1 MASSTEDSEG
11 GNARPHSVR
20 MRQGI
25 PIRIDIDGERVRFAV
40 TSWQAG
46 DPSVRITVLRGGVNV
61 AHRVREGDHI
71 EAADRQWHVSMVSV
85 PDDQH
90 ARVHLDELHATGS

>member
-1 MASSTEDSEG
+1 MGTSAEEAGDEPH
-11 GNARPHSVR
+11 PHSVR

-25 PIRIDIDGERVRFAV
+25 PTRLDIDGERTRFAV

-61 AHRVREGDHI
+61 AHRVREGDRI
-71 EAADRQWHVSMVSV
+71 EAADRQWRVSMVSV
-85 PDDQH
+85 PDDRH
-90 ARVHLDELHATGS
+90 ARVHLDEIRVSDA